1 MINQTSDDWVK
12 QSVFAS
18 PIYSIYKPEFLAV
31 TNQVAD
37 EFIEKRQSNAELNSN
52 YPAYMTE
59 NLDYDERMFA
69 FGGYVSQTAWNI
81 LEDQGYKVRNLRTSI
96 SEMWCQE
103 HHKHSMMEQHTHGN
117 GAQIVGFYF
126 LNAPANCS
134 RAIFHHPSPAKVQIN
149 LPQENV
155 DNLTDSSVM
164 MNIAP
169 APGLMVFSNS
179 WVPHSFSRNEA
190 DEPLKFIH
198 FNINVSE
205 VFEHASPPSAE
216 VI

>member
-12 QSVFAS
+12 QSVFAA
-18 PIYSIYKPEFLAV
+18 PIYSIYKPDFLNV
-31 TNQVAD
+31 TNQVAQ
-37 EFIEKRQSNAELNSN
+37 EFIAKRQAGTELNSN

-59 NLDYDERMFA
+59 NINYDPRMLPFA
-69 FGGYVSQTAWNI
+69 NYVAQTGWNI
-81 LEDQGYKVRNLRTSI
+81 LEEQGHKVKNLRTFFGA
-96 SEMWCQE
+96 MWCQE
-103 HHKHSMMEQHTHGN
+103 HHKHSMMEQHVHGE
-117 GAQIVGFYF
+117 GAQVVGFYF
-126 LNAPANCS
+126 LNAPENCS
-134 RAIFHHPSPAKVQIN
+134 RVIFHHPSLAKVQIN

-155 DNLTDSSVM
+155 ENLTDASVM
-164 MNIAP
+164 MNIVP
-169 APGLMVFSNS
+169 TPGLIVFSNS

-205 VFEHASPPSAE
+205 VTTQASPPPAE